1 MSKYRATIMTLCLLT
16 ILGSIL
22 ITRFFNRELSK
33 EVGRERQRL
42 ESVVF
47 RTYIREYQR
56 ISILIQSV
64 QQIQNES
71 EEGLKN
77 SLELLLQ
84 GYGENGQIPHI
95 IKSAAYSLNNQI
107 SIAIEESETGISWQ
121 RLEILPE
128 YAQMDQPLKEDQ
140 VQIKS
145 GEENKSSYLYYG
157 LPDQPD
163 QKNILLILELNKDGI
178 DQYYANPALE
188 EALEQYTLEWLSL
201 DKEEFRETIK
211 IREDGK
217 YPFKPLQILTGWDHD
232 EDMRLIIPLP
242 DGLNSHRPFIPGEK
256 SDSMPEAEE
265 DDDGRIKGVR
275 SFFPLDLDTAPFRYS
290 GNVLM
295 ISSEGAPYYSNLE
308 KRTALNWLM
317 SQLILLG
324 IGLVFLILI
333 IQLRRT
339 KDIRSREK
347 EFVASMTHE
356 LRTPITVIQSA
367 ADNLSKGIVSEEKV
381 VRYGQMMKDQ
391 TERLGNMIEEIL
403 LFSSLEGKSVT
414 NSTPVE
420 MDILILLEEMKGK
433 FSAMADEKHTTL
445 QWDYEGLPSRLYG
458 YPSEI
463 KLILSNLVSNA
474 LNHASEIRVSIR
486 HLVSG
491 RLRISVEDSGP
502 GIAGSEQ
509 KKIFDPFYRSLISR
523 EQQTR
528 GSGLGLFIALK
539 KTKLINGSLILE
551 SPYKKINGEKISGCR
566 FILEIPCKVISE
578 EREGES

>member
-1 MSKYRATIMTLCLLT
+1 MSKYRTSIITLCLLT

-22 ITRFFNRELSK
+22 INRFFNRELSK
-33 EVGRERQRL
+33 DVERESQRL

-64 QQIQNES
+64 QQIRSES
-71 EEGLKN
+71 EEGLKK

-95 IKSAAYSLNNQI
+95 IKSAAYSMNNQI
-107 SIAIEESETGISWQ
+107 SIVIEESETGVSWQ
-121 RLEILPE
+121 FLEVLPE
-128 YAQMDQPLKEDQ
+128 YAQMDQSLKEDQ
-140 VQIKS
+140 VQIRS
-145 GEENKSSYLYYG
+145 REEDKSSYLYYG

-163 QKNILLILELNKDGI
+163 QKNILLIFELNKDGI
-178 DQYYANPALE
+178 DQYYANPALK
-188 EALEQYTLEWLSL
+188 EALEQYTLEWVSL
-201 DKEEFRETIK
+201 DNEEFRETIK
-211 IREDGK
+211 SRKDGK

-256 SDSMPEAEE
+256 PDSMPEAEE
-265 DDDGRIKGVR
+265 DDDGRLRGVR
-275 SFFPLDLDTAPFRYS
+275 SFFPLDMDTAPFRYS

-339 KDIRSREK
+339 KEIRSREK

-391 TERLGNMIEEIL
+391 TERLSNMIEEIL

-414 NSTPVE
+414 NSAPVE

-433 FSAMADEKHTTL
+433 FSAMADEKQINLH
-445 QWDYEGLPSRLYG
+445 WDYDGLPSRLYG

-463 KLILSNLVSNA
+463 KLILSNLISNA
-474 LNHASEIRVSIR
+474 LNHASGIKVSAR
-486 HLVSG
+486 HSIPGKL
-491 RLRISVEDSGP
+491 RLTVEDSGP
-502 GIAGSEQ
+502 GIAASEQ
-509 KKIFDPFYRSLISR
+509 KKIFDPFYRSLSSR

-528 GSGLGLFIALK
+528 GSGLGLFIARK
-539 KTKLINGSLILE
+539 KTGLINGDLKLE
-551 SPYKKINGEKISGCR
+551 SPYKKLNGEKSSGCR
-566 FILEIPCKVISE
+566 FTLEISSKVVSE
-578 EREGES
+578 EHEGEI